1 MTASTL
7 PDKAAVLAAFKD
19 TPEGRV
25 VVHAFDKLGSTSGWL
40 GARRSKVQ
48 TQLENGCAEICV
60 TDWQQAGVGRR
71 GKTWQTRPGNIT
83 FSLLQRL
90 HSPAQN
96 LLGLSLVTGIAV
108 SDVLEETLGLKAML
122 KWPNDVIHQDRKLGG
137 LLTELVAGN
146 GERAEARP
154 FTDVITGIGLNVF
167 HDDAVSAMGLGAT
180 SLHAAGFEIDQHE
193 RDRIVGRMTMK
204 ACTRLRALL
213 GKRFFCTKCSM
224 SCGLSRWVIDCRPA
238 WWCPMWQGTACY
250 LTYRPGVVLGWALD
264 LYRWHQLPSLKD

>member
-180 SLHAAGFEIDQHE
+180 SLHAAGCEIDQHE
-193 RDRIVGRMTMK
+193 RDKIVGRIA
-204 ACTRLRALL
+204 ACVMDLH
-213 GKRFFCTKCSM
+213 KVF
-224 SCGLSRWVIDCRPA
+224 VDE
-238 WWCPMWQGTACY
+238 
-250 LTYRPGVVLGWALD
+250 GWAAVQESWVKRDWLVNKPVSVVSMNRVRC
-264 LYRWHQLPSLKD
+264 LLRVLEHFLRCTAAMYQ